1 MSTHS
6 LYRLP
11 YETIFA
17 KLNDSGNIAL
27 DCVDYKVSSHE
38 ELKFFKLLGYEELKF
53 FNLLGYEELKF
64 FNLLGYTVA
73 LAFYIHCDLVILSG
87 P

>member
-38 ELKFFKLLGYEELKF
+38 ELKFF
-53 FNLLGYEELKF
+53 
-64 FNLLGYTVA
+64 NLLGYTVA